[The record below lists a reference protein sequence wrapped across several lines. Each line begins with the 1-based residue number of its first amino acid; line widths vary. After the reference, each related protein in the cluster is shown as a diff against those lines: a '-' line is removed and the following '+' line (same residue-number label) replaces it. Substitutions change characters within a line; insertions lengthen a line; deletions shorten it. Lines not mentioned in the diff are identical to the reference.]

1 MSALPK
7 AILFDLDETII
18 SFGSRRL
25 VLQAVVEEFADVFA
39 PVAPEDA
46 AVALE
51 AGFRRFW
58 SDETRAVI
66 WRQNL
71 VAGRVLAV
79 EEGFAGLRERAPALT
94 AEFASTFGERFHV
107 YREEQA
113 KFFPGALETIVAF
126 RRHGVK
132 LALVTNGA
140 AAPQRAKVER
150 FQLAPLF
157 DHIQIEGEAG
167 FGKPQ
172 EQAYLHAMRALSAAP
187 HETWMVG
194 DNLEW
199 EVAAPQRLGIYAI
212 WHDHLGEGLPPDSP
226 VKPDRIISSIA
237 ELAAELPDQGKT

>member
-1 MSALPK
+1 MVTLPK

-25 VLQAVVEEFADVFA
+25 VLQAVIEEFAAQFA
-39 PVAPEDA
+39 PVPPE
-46 AVALE
+46 E
-51 AGFRRFW
+51 AGHAMEAAFRAFW
-58 SDETRAVI
+58 SDEDRAAF

-71 VAGRVLAV
+71 GAGRILAV
-79 EEGFAGLRERAPALT
+79 EDGFTALRDRAPALT
-94 AEFASTFGERFHV
+94 PDFARIFGERFHV

-113 KFFPGALETIVAF
+113 KFFPGALETIQAF
-126 RRHGVK
+126 KALGVK

-150 FQLAPLF
+150 FNLAPLF
-157 DHIQIEGEAG
+157 NHVQIEGEAG

-172 EQAYLHAMRALSAAP
+172 ERAYVHAMQVLGVEP

-199 EVAAPQRLGIYAI
+199 EVVALSLIHIPSPR
-212 WHDHLGEGLPPDSP
+212 DS
-226 VKPDRIISSIA
+226 
-237 ELAAELPDQGKT
+237 